1 MNKSKTTLF
10 LSVLVL
16 SLLVTACSG
25 AAPGSW
31 PGLTVNQDSAF
42 VAYASYVY
50 SIKLSDGTL
59 AWKYPAA
66 ASAAQSFYAPPVLTP
81 DGKQL
86 LVGDYGTTLTSLD
99 PTNGNM
105 VWSFKD
111 AKGRWIGSP
120 LATVDTIYAPN
131 ADNSLY
137 ALDFQGKQKWK
148 FTTKAAL
155 WAQPVTDGK
164 VIYQASMDHFLYA
177 IQPQDG
183 KQIWATNLGAAI
195 VISPLLDSNGILY
208 VGSLGN
214 EVLAVQASNG
224 NILWRT
230 ATTGAVWSQIVLNN
244 GTLYAGDLS
253 GAIYAISAD
262 AGKILWQQEPGGVI
276 TGSLAVIPNG
286 LVYGTDTGVLAAI
299 DFKGNPLW
307 SKTFNGKLYTS
318 PVLQSDRIYI
328 AITGSTDNSLLV
340 ALDTSGNQKWS
351 FVPPK

>member
-10 LSVLVL
+10 LSVIIIG
-16 SLLVTACSG
+16 LLVTACGG
-25 AAPGSW
+25 AMAGSW
-31 PGLTVNQDSAF
+31 PGLTVNQDTAY
-42 VAYASYVY
+42 VAYASAVY

-59 AWKYPAA
+59 AWKYPAQ

-99 PTNGNM
+99 PVNGNM

-111 AKGRWIGSP
+111 AKGRWVGSP
-120 LATVDTIYAPN
+120 LVTEDTIYAPN

-148 FTTKAAL
+148 FTTKGSL
-155 WAQPVTDGK
+155 WARPVTDGK
-164 VIYQASMDHFLYA
+164 VIYQASMDHYLYA

-183 KQIWATNLGAAI
+183 KQVWATNLAAAI
-195 VISPLLDSNGILY
+195 VVSPLLDLNGILY
-208 VGSLGN
+208 VGSIGD
-214 EVLAVQASNG
+214 EILAVQASSG
-224 NILWRT
+224 KILWRT
-230 ATTGAVWSQIVLNN
+230 TTTGAVWSQVVLQD
-244 GTLYAGDLS
+244 GTLYVSDLS
-253 GAIYAISAD
+253 GAIYAITAD
-262 AGKILWQQEPGGVI
+262 TGKILWQQNPGGVI
-276 TGSLAVIPNG
+276 AGSLAVIPNG
-286 LVYGTDTGVLAAI
+286 LVYGNDAGVLAAI

-307 SKTFNGKLYTS
+307 PKTFSGKLYTS
-318 PVLQSDRIYI
+318 PVFQSDRIYI
-328 AITGSTDNSLLV
+328 AITGSTDSSLLV